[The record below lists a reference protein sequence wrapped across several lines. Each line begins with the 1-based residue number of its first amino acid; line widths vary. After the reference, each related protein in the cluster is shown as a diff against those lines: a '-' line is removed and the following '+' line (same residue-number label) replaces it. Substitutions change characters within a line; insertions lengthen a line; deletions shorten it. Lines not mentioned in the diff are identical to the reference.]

1 MFCAI
6 LTVGWYAVESKV
18 NALDK
23 KKLVLETAMRDKK
36 YFKVDDAQ
44 VALGGIKKTT
54 LYWDLFQMVER
65 GMIVRV
71 GKGKYSLRKPEDSA
85 GALPRMSKLALKI
98 RQLLQDSGL
107 SYYISGLDVLMKYM
121 HHVPERFPV
130 LLFVDGHNKEEVGF
144 ILRKNGVLSM
154 TADAGSQM
162 DMVTQLGVYHDTVIL
177 RETGNFDYA
186 PDGVAIG
193 EKAFVDLYMEVSR
206 RRFPLAL
213 QELARIFE
221 TMERLGVIDEKVLIK
236 VAYSRS
242 LHHDMRFLVE
252 SKRIHEDAFKLVRMI
267 RGQNANE

>member
-1 MFCAI
+1 M
-6 LTVGWYAVESKV
+6 ESKD

-23 KKLVLETAMRDKK
+23 KMGILETAMRDKK

-44 VALGGIKKTT
+44 DALGGIKKTT
-54 LYWDLFQMVER
+54 LYWDLFKMVER
-65 GMIVRV
+65 GMIVRI
-71 GKGKYSLRKPEDSA
+71 GKGKYSLRKPA
-85 GALPRMSKLALKI
+85 GSTVDTPRMSKLAVKI

-107 SYYISGLDVLMKYM
+107 AYYISGLDVLMKYM

-130 LLFVDGHNKEEVGF
+130 LLFADGHNKEEIGF
-144 ILRKNGVLSM
+144 VLRKNGILAM
-154 TADAGSQM
+154 AADPRTEM
-162 DMVTQLGVYHDTVIL
+162 DMVTQLGALHDTVIL

-213 QELARIFE
+213 QELARIYE

-236 VAYSRS
+236 AAYGRS

-252 SKRIHEDAFKLVRMI
+252 SKRVHEDAFKLVRMI
-267 RGQNANE
+267 RGRNANE